1 MVACLY
7 SRNDS
12 LSQLLLNT
20 RQFSLDY
27 SYNYSGSL
35 VWNYSLLKG
44 LLPTEQVLSITFA
57 GTQTKEES
65 GGSEQM
71 HLQKS
76 YWWGKKKQA

>member
-1 MVACLY
+1 
-7 SRNDS
+7 
-12 LSQLLLNT
+12 
-20 RQFSLDY
+20 
-27 SYNYSGSL
+27 
-35 VWNYSLLKG
+35 LKG

-71 HLQKS
+71 HLQKR